1 MTLLTLWQEHY
12 LATEINSLGK
22 CLWKKNK
29 KNFLVKHIVNF
40 SSALAIL
47 FCIFYL
53 FENVSPLILYFP
65 SILIEKNCPVFLSF
79 SKKLFLF
86 FFFNTFI

>member
-1 MTLLTLWQEHY
+1 MTLLTLWQEHF
-12 LATEINSLGK
+12 LATEINSLEK
-22 CLWKKNK
+22 CLWKKK
-29 KNFLVKHIVNF
+29 ILLVKHIVNF

-47 FCIFYL
+47 FCIVYL

-65 SILIEKNCPVFLSF
+65 SILIGKNCPVFLSF

>member
-22 CLWKKNK
+22 CLWKKKQK
-29 KNFLVKHIVNF
+29 KFLVKHIVNF

-47 FCIFYL
+47 FCIVYL

-65 SILIEKNCPVFLSF
+65 SILIEKKLSSFFKFL
-79 SKKLFLF
+79 KKTVSVLLF
-86 FFFNTFI
+86 